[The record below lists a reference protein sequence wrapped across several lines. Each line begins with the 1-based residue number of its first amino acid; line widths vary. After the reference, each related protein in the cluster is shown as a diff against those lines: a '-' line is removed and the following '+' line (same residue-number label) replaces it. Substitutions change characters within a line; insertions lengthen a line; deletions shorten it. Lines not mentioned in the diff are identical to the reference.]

1 MIDERDRKSDVRFSL
16 RRWSARKLE
25 AARATP
31 GPSVP
36 IDAAPVD
43 AAPAAPAPTVAQTPG
58 GAPLAKSA
66 DTPAGAP
73 LAKSADTPTGAPEL
87 PPVESLTFE
96 SDFTA
101 FLQPSVAQSVRQQAL
116 KKLFT
121 DPRFNV
127 MDGLDVYIDDYSIP
141 SPLEP
146 ELIEQLLHAR
156 FTLNPPRTRVN
167 AQGEVEDVHP
177 DEPAPTVAA
186 ADDAPAGDG
195 ADPREPQCAEQ
206 VTSGDAD
213 QDTALPAPDAAPSL
227 GESKRR

>member
-1 MIDERDRKSDVRFSL
+1 MIDERDIKSDLRFSL

-31 GPSVP
+31 GPAVP

-43 AAPAAPAPTVAQTPG
+43 AAPAAPAPIVAQTSD
-58 GAPLAKSA
+58 GAPLAISA
-66 DTPAGAP
+66 DTPAA
-73 LAKSADTPTGAPEL
+73 APEL

-167 AQGEVEDVHP
+167 AQGEVEDVPP

-186 ADDAPAGDG
+186 AEEAAAGDG

-206 VTSGDAD
+206 VTSGDAN
-213 QDTALPAPDAAPSL
+213 QDTGLPAPDAAPSL
-227 GESKRR
+227 GESKRQ